1 MRDEKLKICDFTKPE
16 LDSIREQSN
25 FTNEE
30 LALFNMRADNIPLE
44 ECAERMNLSV
54 SAIKQKSQK
63 INRKIERVLLMD
75 F

>member
-1 MRDEKLKICDFTKPE
+1 MKICDFTR
-16 LDSIREQSN
+16 REVEYLRQECN

-30 LALFNMRADNIPLE
+30 LQLFNMRANNIPLE

-63 INRKIERVLLMD
+63 INSKINRVLSID

>member
-1 MRDEKLKICDFTKPE
+1 MKICDFTR
-16 LDSIREQSN
+16 REVEYFRQECNLTSD
-25 FTNEE
+25 EM
-30 LALFNMRADNIPLE
+30 ALFEMRANNIPLE

-63 INRKIERVLLMD
+63 INSKIERVLSVD

>member
-1 MRDEKLKICDFTKPE
+1 MKICDFTKPE
-16 LDSIREQSN
+16 LDKLREQSN
-25 FTNEE
+25 FTNDEMT
-30 LALFNMRADNIPLE
+30 LFNMRASNIPLE

-63 INRKIERVLLMD
+63 INKKIKRVLPID

>member
-1 MRDEKLKICDFTKPE
+1 MKICDFTKPE

>member
-1 MRDEKLKICDFTKPE
+1 MKICDFTRRE
-16 LDSIREQSN
+16 LDYIRQESN

-30 LALFNMRADNIPLE
+30 MALFNMRANNIPLE

-63 INRKIERVLLMD
+63 INSKIERVLSVD

>member
-1 MRDEKLKICDFTKPE
+1 MKICDFTKPE
-16 LDSIREQSN
+16 LDKLREQSN
-25 FTNEE
+25 FTNDEMT
-30 LALFNMRADNIPLE
+30 LFNMRASNIPLE

-63 INRKIERVLLMD
+63 INNKIERVLLMN

>member
-1 MRDEKLKICDFTKPE
+1 MKICDFTKPE
-16 LDSIREQSN
+16 LDKLREQSN
-25 FTNEE
+25 FTNDEMT
-30 LALFNMRADNIPLE
+30 LFDMRASNIPLE

-63 INRKIERVLLMD
+63 INNKIERVLLMN

>member
-1 MRDEKLKICDFTKPE
+1 MKICDFTKPE
-16 LDSIREQSN
+16 LDCIREKSN

-54 SAIKQKSQK
+54 SAVKQKSQK
-63 INRKIERVLLMD
+63 INNKIQRVLSID

>member
-1 MRDEKLKICDFTKPE
+1 MKICDFTKPE
-16 LDSIREQSN
+16 LDKLREQSN
-25 FTNEE
+25 FTNDEMV
-30 LALFNMRADNIPLE
+30 LFNMRASNIPLE

-63 INRKIERVLLMD
+63 INNKIERVLLMN

>member
-1 MRDEKLKICDFTKPE
+1 MKICDFTRRE
-16 LDSIREQSN
+16 LEYIRLESN
-25 FTNEE
+25 FTKEE
-30 LALFNMRADNIPLE
+30 LELFEMRANNIPLE

-63 INRKIERVLLMD
+63 INSKIQRVLSID

>member
-1 MRDEKLKICDFTKPE
+1 MKICDFVNSE
-16 LDSIREQSN
+16 LDYIRSEAN

-30 LALFNMRADNIPLE
+30 LQLFNMRANNIPLE

-63 INRKIERVLLMD
+63 INSKIERVLSVD

>member
-1 MRDEKLKICDFTKPE
+1 MKICDFTKPE
-16 LDSIREQSN
+16 LDKLREQSN
-25 FTNEE
+25 FTNDEMT
-30 LALFNMRADNIPLE
+30 LFNMRANNIPLE

-63 INRKIERVLLMD
+63 INNKIERVLLMN

>member
-1 MRDEKLKICDFTKPE
+1 MKICDFTR
-16 LDSIREQSN
+16 REVEYLRRECN
-25 FTNEE
+25 FTAEE
-30 LALFNMRADNIPLE
+30 MVLFDMRANNIPLE

-63 INRKIERVLLMD
+63 INNKIQRVLSID

>member
-1 MRDEKLKICDFTKPE
+1 MKICDFTKPE
-16 LDSIREQSN
+16 LDKLREKSN
-25 FTNEE
+25 FTNDEMT
-30 LALFNMRADNIPLE
+30 LFNMRANNIPLE

-63 INRKIERVLLMD
+63 INNKIERVLLMN

>member
-1 MRDEKLKICDFTKPE
+1 MKICDFTVPE
-16 LDSIREQSN
+16 LDRFRKECN
-25 FTNEE
+25 LTKDERLLFE
-30 LALFNMRADNIPLE
+30 LRANNIPLE

-63 INRKIERVLLMD
+63 INSKIERVLSVD

>member
-1 MRDEKLKICDFTKPE
+1 MKICDFVNSE
-16 LDSIREQSN
+16 LEHIRSEAN

-30 LALFNMRADNIPLE
+30 LQLFNMRANNIPLE

-63 INRKIERVLLMD
+63 INSKIERVLSVD

>member
-1 MRDEKLKICDFTKPE
+1 MKICDFTKPE
-16 LDSIREQSN
+16 LDKLREQSN
-25 FTNEE
+25 FTNDEM
-30 LALFNMRADNIPLE
+30 ALFEMRANNIPLE

-63 INRKIERVLLMD
+63 INSKIERVLSVD